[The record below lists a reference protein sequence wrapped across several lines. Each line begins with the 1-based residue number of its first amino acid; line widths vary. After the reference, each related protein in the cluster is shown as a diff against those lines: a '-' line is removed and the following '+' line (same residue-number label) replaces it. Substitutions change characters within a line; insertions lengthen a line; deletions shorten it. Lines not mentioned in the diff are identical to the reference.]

1 MSELLL
7 AKVNGRKSCIK
18 RNILVSYMEFDRE
31 KIEGDFEDE
40 IRYRRIRA
48 GFIRISAS
56 VMKAADA

>member
-1 MSELLL
+1 MAKKMAREAAFFVCAL
-7 AKVNGRKSCIK
+7 ACGAEKWYDNYL
-18 RNILVSYMEFDRE
+18 RNVREVILY
-31 KIEGDFEDE
+31 E